1 MKFEIP
7 TIQAPIIQVPEVRV
21 VPPQAIGGSIPRVD
35 MVPSYRAI
43 QKPLGAPGAARVAP
57 ANDEDE
63 GASEEESG
71 AKQTKSIAAPTVKV
85 PELTEVTSSEIVDYI
100 EVPFINQSVPIPS
113 EEIMVTAAGTAV
125 ISVGA
130 TLSATALFKRLVS
143 IMKPVLKLAVKKVM
157 AYRAGRQAEVRELSF
172 GRKRLMARRM
182 RIME

>member
-1 MKFEIP
+1 
-7 TIQAPIIQVPEVRV
+7 
-21 VPPQAIGGSIPRVD
+21 

-57 ANDEDE
+57 ANDEAD
-63 GASEEESG
+63 EEESG

-143 IMKPVLKLAVKKVM
+143 MMKPVLKLAVKKVM